1 MPQSKY
7 VAINI
12 GIKERFYIAIRELL
26 AMGVLRGRQ
35 TYCRLYGID
44 KRNFYAQEADLTLL
58 RIQLYWLV
66 PLVHEYGVSAK
77 WLLTGEGYMFEI
89 EPQPKLRKKRAVRY
103 PKEGQKEVAP

>member
-7 VAINI
+7 VAINTA
-12 GIKERFYIAIRELL
+12 IKERFYTVIRELL

-103 PKEGQKEVAP
+103 PKEEQLEAEP

>member
-7 VAINI
+7 VAINTA
-12 GIKERFYIAIRELL
+12 IKERFYIAIRELL

-89 EPQPKLRKKRAVRY
+89 EPQPNLRKKRAVRY
-103 PKEGQKEVAP
+103 PKEEQLEAEP

>member
-7 VAINI
+7 VAINTA
-12 GIKERFYIAIRELL
+12 IKERFYTAIRELL
-26 AMGVLRGRQ
+26 AIGVLRGRQ

-58 RIQLYWLV
+58 RVQLYWLV

-103 PKEGQKEVAP
+103 PKEEQL

>member
-7 VAINI
+7 VAINTA
-12 GIKERFYIAIRELL
+12 IKERFYTAIRELL
-26 AMGVLRGRQ
+26 AIGVLRGRQ

-103 PKEGQKEVAP
+103 PKEEQLEEEP

>member
-7 VAINI
+7 VAINTA
-12 GIKERFYIAIRELL
+12 IKERFYTAIRELL
-26 AMGVLRGRQ
+26 AIGVLRGRQ

-103 PKEGQKEVAP
+103 PKEEQLDEEP

>member
-7 VAINI
+7 VAINTA
-12 GIKERFYIAIRELL
+12 IKERFYTAIRELL
-26 AMGVLRGRQ
+26 AIGVLRGRQ

-103 PKEGQKEVAP
+103 PKEEQL

>member
-7 VAINI
+7 VNINTA
-12 GIKERFYIAIRELL
+12 IKERFYTAIRELL

-103 PKEGQKEVAP
+103 PKEEQLEAEP

>member
-7 VAINI
+7 VNINI
-12 GIKERFYIAIRELL
+12 AIKERFFTAIRELL

-103 PKEGQKEVAP
+103 PKEEQLEAEP

>member
-7 VAINI
+7 VAINTA
-12 GIKERFYIAIRELL
+12 IKERFYTAIRELL

-35 TYCRLYGID
+35 TYCRMYGID

-103 PKEGQKEVAP
+103 PKEEQLEAEP